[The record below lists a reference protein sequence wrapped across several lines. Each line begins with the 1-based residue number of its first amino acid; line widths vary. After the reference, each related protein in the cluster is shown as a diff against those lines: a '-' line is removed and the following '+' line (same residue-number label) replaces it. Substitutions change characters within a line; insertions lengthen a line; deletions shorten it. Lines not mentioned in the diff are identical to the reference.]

1 MNYYGGTCLHDTNF
15 NKVSGTFICKNH
27 LWRKTLYRKSFLEC
41 GKKETENSQFSFE
54 ICLEHRRPV
63 LYILRLQIRR
73 PTSFLQLLET
83 IGVLIIFLLGLLSF
97 YSITKCALETTF
109 SLFEESNL
117 KIFKED
123 LSTIAISILKLMKF
137 GLQEV
142 LSMFDPLHEIAT
154 TQINDLI
161 DYILSK

>member
-1 MNYYGGTCLHDTNF
+1 M
-15 NKVSGTFICKNH
+15 
-27 LWRKTLYRKSFLEC
+27 
-41 GKKETENSQFSFE
+41 
-54 ICLEHRRPV
+54 
-63 LYILRLQIRR
+63 RLQIRR

-123 LSTIAISILKLMKF
+123 LSTIAISILKLMKS

-142 LSMFDPLHEIAT
+142 LSMFDPLYEIAT
-154 TQINDLI
+154 TQINNLI